1 MSCTCC
7 TLAIQINDR
16 WMFQTWTTSKF
27 LDWTL
32 TEVSH
37 CLQLRQSLTR
47 VSGWG
52 TYFNPTRIWKKKKK
66 NCDEVSVWVAPERTK
81 RSFIPDRT
89 NQFQTNRPKL
99 VPSTEIRPK
108 IEPVGSSDGPTPGG
122 TVSSTHRPKTNS
134 SSVSH
139 AALRAWVRARACSK
153 RRGENLSGPFF
164 FSLSILC
171 VRNVCKCI

>member
-16 WMFQTWTTSKF
+16 WMFKTWTTSKF

-32 TEVSH
+32 TKVSH

-52 TYFNPTRIWKKKKK
+52 TYFNPARIWKKT
-66 NCDEVSVWVAPERTK
+66 NSDEVSVWVAPERTK
-81 RSFIPDRT
+81 RSCIPDRT

-99 VPSTEIRPK
+99 VTSTEIRPK

-134 SSVSH
+134 AQYHTLHSERECVHVH
-139 AALRAWVRARACSK
+139 AQRGGVKICQVHFFLSLYPLRA
-153 RRGENLSGPFF
+153 E
-164 FSLSILC
+164 C
-171 VRNVCKCI
+171 V